1 MSVAGVRRKVG
12 QHCAPGLVT
21 ATGFSLIEL
30 LISMA
35 MALTL
40 ANSVL
45 QIYLSGAV
53 LERSQEARARMQEN
67 GRLAIHLLSEEL
79 RLAGTLGCLP
89 ELDVDDVT
97 STLQRVPTT
106 LQPALGIEGWDA
118 ATSNV
123 GLNQSGMADIP
134 VVSTSTGHWV
144 GPAGNTLEDT
154 FALPDSDIVRVWYA
168 ASTGATL
175 AASSGAQVLTL
186 QGSGAPQVAQGD
198 LLLLSDCMLA
208 DWVQVCDVQS
218 GAQQSIVNGTQTS
231 ACAPGNDLAK
241 GVHSRIGSEVLR
253 LQSNIFYVGKRGDL
267 ATNPPA
273 LFRRPLNRALV
284 AGAAEE
290 LVEGVARM
298 QLRFGVELDADSL
311 RSVDAYVTA
320 ELVPDWQRVISVRVN
335 LLVQS
340 LEDHLLPAPQAY
352 QFDGM
357 HYDGKPGN
365 GTLPPDTRLRQE
377 FTTTVA
383 LRARLTGV
391 FPP

>member
-1 MSVAGVRRKVG
+1 
-12 QHCAPGLVT
+12 
-21 ATGFSLIEL
+21 
-30 LISMA
+30 
-35 MALTL
+35 
-40 ANSVL
+40 
-45 QIYLSGAV
+45 
-53 LERSQEARARMQEN
+53 
-67 GRLAIHLLSEEL
+67 
-79 RLAGTLGCLP
+79 
-89 ELDVDDVT
+89 
-97 STLQRVPTT
+97 
-106 LQPALGIEGWDA
+106 
-118 ATSNV
+118 
-123 GLNQSGMADIP
+123 
-134 VVSTSTGHWV
+134 
-144 GPAGNTLEDT
+144 
-154 FALPDSDIVRVWYA
+154 
-168 ASTGATL
+168 
-175 AASSGAQVLTL
+175 
-186 QGSGAPQVAQGD
+186 
-198 LLLLSDCMLA
+198 MLA
-208 DWVQVCDVQS
+208 DWVQVCDAQS
-218 GAQQSIVNGTQTS
+218 GAQQSIVNATQTS

-298 QLRFGVELDADSL
+298 QLRFGVDLDADSL

-357 HYDGKPGN
+357 LYDGKPGN

-383 LRARLTGV
+383 LRARLTEV